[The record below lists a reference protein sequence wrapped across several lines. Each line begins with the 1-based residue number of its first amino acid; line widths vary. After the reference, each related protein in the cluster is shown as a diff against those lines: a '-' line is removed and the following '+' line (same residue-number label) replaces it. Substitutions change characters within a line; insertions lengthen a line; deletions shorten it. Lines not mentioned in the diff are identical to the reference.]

1 MLLYIYI
8 RMYGSWSLDVHFA
21 TYNRVGICE
30 ARSAMNGPK
39 VDNIGLSSEI
49 RRSITTTLGGHYI
62 AKCRQYTSKTE
73 KLYMVHERKYT
84 LCINKH
90 STIIYVQHKCVKS
103 YLDMINVH

>member
-49 RRSITTTLGGHYI
+49 RQSITTTLGSHYI
-62 AKCRQYTSKTE
+62 AKCRQYTTKTE
-73 KLYMVHERKYT
+73 SFTWCTRENT
-84 LCINKH
+84 LCVLLNIPQ
-90 STIIYVQHKCVKS
+90 SF
-103 YLDMINVH
+103 M